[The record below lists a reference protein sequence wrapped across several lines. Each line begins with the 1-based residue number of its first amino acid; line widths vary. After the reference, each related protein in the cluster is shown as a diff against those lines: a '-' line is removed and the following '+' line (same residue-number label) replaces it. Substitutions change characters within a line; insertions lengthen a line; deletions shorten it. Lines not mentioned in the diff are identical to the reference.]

1 MNDRSPRNRGPQR
14 GPDRVR
20 QVAYRVIRQVT
31 AEGGYAN
38 LALNKAL
45 REARLSGRDAA
56 FCTELVHGTLRWQG
70 TYDAFL
76 ARSVSRPLDELDPEL
91 LDMLRLGSHQL
102 LNMRVDSYAA
112 VSEMVSLTRS
122 ELGQKR
128 TGLVN
133 AVLRK
138 ISQRS
143 LDQWITTVA
152 PRWED
157 DPLGHLAI
165 AEAHPRWVIEAFQQA
180 LTPAKPAD
188 RAGLG
193 EPAGSA
199 ERAVPGDRA
208 GTEVVS
214 GDRPDAGLGEP
225 GAWGEQLAVGLEELL
240 VADNEPP
247 RVTLVAR
254 PGLSDVDEL
263 VAAGAVA
270 ARWSPY
276 GAVLGGGGDPGRI
289 GAVATG
295 RAGVQDEGSQLVAIA
310 LASAKVDGDDANW
323 LDLCAGPG
331 GKSALLAALVKDG
344 RLTAVEPLKH
354 RAELVRQNLRAIPG
368 DHKVLVGDGTK
379 PTWPAGSFDR
389 VLADVPCSG
398 LGALRRRPEARWR
411 RTPQDVEELR
421 PLQEA
426 LLDSAIT
433 SVRPGGV
440 VAYVT
445 CSPHPD
451 ETRAV
456 VDTVLA
462 GRDDA
467 ALEDAR
473 ALFPG
478 VPDLGDGPDV
488 QLWPHLHGTDAMYLA
503 LVRRS

>member
-1 MNDRSPRNRGPQR
+1 
-14 GPDRVR
+14 VR
-20 QVAYRVIRQVT
+20 RVAYQVIRQVT
-31 AEGGYAN
+31 GEGGYAN

-45 REARLSGRDAA
+45 REARLGGRDAA

-76 ARSVSRPLDELDPEL
+76 ARSVSRPLAELDPEL

-112 VSEMVSLTRS
+112 VSEMVTLTRS

-143 LDQWITTVA
+143 LDQWISTTA
-152 PRWED
+152 PPRAE
-157 DPLGHLAI
+157 DPLGYLAV
-165 AEAHPRWVIEAFQQA
+165 AEAHPRWVVDAFN
-180 LTPAKPAD
+180 
-188 RAGLG
+188 RALG
-193 EPAGSA
+193 ERTAG
-199 ERAVPGDRA
+199 ERAVPAD
-208 GTEVVS
+208 
-214 GDRPDAGLGEP
+214 GL
-225 GAWGEQLAVGLEELL
+225 VELL

-254 PGLSDVDEL
+254 PGLADVDEL
-263 VAAGAVA
+263 VAAGASP

-276 GAVLGGGGDPGRI
+276 AAVLDSGGDPGRI
-289 GAVATG
+289 EAVATG

-310 LASAKVDGDDANW
+310 LASAKVDGDDVNW

-331 GKSALLAALVKDG
+331 GKSALLAALGHDG
-344 RLTAVEPLKH
+344 QLTAVEPLKH

-368 DHKVLVGDGTK
+368 SHKVLVGDGTK

-411 RTPQDVEELR
+411 RTPEDVEELR

-456 VDTVLA
+456 VDAVL
-462 GRDDA
+462 GRRDDA
-467 ALEDAR
+467 TLEDAR
-473 ALFPG
+473 PLFPG

-503 LVRRS
+503 LIRRS

>member
-1 MNDRSPRNRGPQR
+1 MSDRSPRNRAPQVR
-14 GPDRVR
+14 PDRVR
-20 QVAYRVIRQVT
+20 QVAFRVIRQVT
-31 AEGGYAN
+31 GEGAYAN

-45 REARLSGRDAA
+45 RDARLSGRDAA

-76 ARSVSRPLDELDPEL
+76 ARSVSRPLADLDPEL
-91 LDMLRLGSHQL
+91 LDLLRLGTHQL

-112 VSEMVSLTRS
+112 VNEMVTLTRS

-138 ISQRS
+138 ISQRT
-143 LDQWITTVA
+143 LDQWISTVA
-152 PRWED
+152 PTPDE
-157 DPLGHLAI
+157 DPLGYLAV
-165 AEAHPRWVIEAFQQA
+165 ADAHPRWVIEAFDRA
-180 LTPAKPAD
+180 LTD
-188 RAGLG
+188 G
-193 EPAGSA
+193 
-199 ERAVPGDRA
+199 
-208 GTEVVS
+208 
-214 GDRPDAGLGEP
+214 P
-225 GAWGEQLAVGLEELL
+225 GAAPPGAAVDELEHLLA
-240 VADNEPP
+240 ADNEPP

-254 PGLSDVDEL
+254 PGVADLDEL
-263 VAAGAVA
+263 VAAGATP
-270 ARWSPY
+270 ARWSAY
-276 GAVLGGGGDPGRI
+276 GAVLEGGGDPGRI
-289 GAVATG
+289 DAVATG

-331 GKSALLAALVKDG
+331 GKSALLAALVQERDG
-344 RLTAVEPLKH
+344 QLTAVEPLKH
-354 RAELVRQNLRAIPG
+354 RAELVRANLRAIPG
-368 DHKVLVGDGTK
+368 NHKVLVGDGTK

-411 RTPQDVEELR
+411 RTPEDVVELR

-456 VDTVLA
+456 VDAVLDR
-462 GRDDA
+462 RDDA
-467 ALEDAR
+467 SSRTHAR
-473 ALFPG
+473 CSPAYRIWATARTSSCGRISKAPTRCT
-478 VPDLGDGPDV
+478 
-488 QLWPHLHGTDAMYLA
+488 W
-503 LVRRS
+503 R

>member
-1 MNDRSPRNRGPQR
+1 MSDRSPRNRGPQR

-20 QVAYRVIRQVT
+20 RVAYQVIRQVT

-76 ARSVSRPLDELDPEL
+76 ARSASRPLDELDPEL

-112 VSEMVSLTRS
+112 VSEMVTLTRAV
-122 ELGQKR
+122 LGQKR

-138 ISQRS
+138 ISQRT
-143 LDQWITTVA
+143 LEQWIGTVA
-152 PRWED
+152 PSWED

-165 AEAHPRWVIEAFQQA
+165 AEAHPRWVIEAFDRA
-180 LTPAKPAD
+180 LTD
-188 RAGLG
+188 G
-193 EPAGSA
+193 
-199 ERAVPGDRA
+199 
-208 GTEVVS
+208 
-214 GDRPDAGLGEP
+214 P
-225 GAWGEQLAVGLEELL
+225 GAAPQGDAMIELERLL

-247 RVTLVAR
+247 LVTLVAR
-254 PGLSDVDEL
+254 PGLSDVEEL
-263 VAAGAVA
+263 VAAGAEA

-289 GAVATG
+289 EAVATG

-310 LASAKVDGDDANW
+310 LASAKVDGDDVNW

-331 GKSALLAALVKDG
+331 GKSALLASLVKDG

-354 RAELVRQNLRAIPG
+354 RAELVRQNLRAISG
-368 DHKVLVGDGTK
+368 DHTVLVGDGTK
-379 PTWPAGSFDR
+379 PTWSAGSFDR

-411 RTPQDVEELR
+411 RTPEDVEELR

-426 LLDSAIT
+426 LLGSAID
-433 SVRPGGV
+433 SVRAGGV

-456 VDTVLA
+456 VEAVLG
-462 GRDDA
+462 GRSDA
-467 ALEDAR
+467 TLEDAR
-473 ALFPG
+473 PLFPG

-503 LVRRS
+503 LIRRS

>member
-1 MNDRSPRNRGPQR
+1 MSDRSPRNRGPQR
-14 GPDRVR
+14 EPDRVR
-20 QVAYRVIRQVT
+20 RVAYQVIRQVT

-70 TYDAFL
+70 TYDVFL
-76 ARSVSRPLDELDPEL
+76 ARSVSRPLAELDPEL

-112 VSEMVSLTRS
+112 VSEMVTLTRAV
-122 ELGQKR
+122 LGQKR

-138 ISQRS
+138 ISQRT
-143 LDQWITTVA
+143 LEQWITTVA
-152 PRWED
+152 PAWED

-165 AEAHPRWVIEAFQQA
+165 AEAHPRWVIDAFDRA
-180 LTPAKPAD
+180 LTDGPGAAP
-188 RAGLG
+188 
-193 EPAGSA
+193 
-199 ERAVPGDRA
+199 PGDATR
-208 GTEVVS
+208 E
-214 GDRPDAGLGEP
+214 
-225 GAWGEQLAVGLEELL
+225 LERLL

-254 PGLSDVDEL
+254 PGVSEVDEL
-263 VAAGAVA
+263 VAAGAEA

-289 GAVATG
+289 EAVATG
-295 RAGVQDEGSQLVAIA
+295 RAGVQDEGSQLVAVA

-411 RTPQDVEELR
+411 RTPDDVAELR

-426 LLDSAIT
+426 LLNSAID

-456 VDTVLA
+456 VDTVL
-462 GRDDA
+462 GRRADA
-467 ALEDAR
+467 TLEDAR
-473 ALFPG
+473 PLFPG

>member
-1 MNDRSPRNRGPQR
+1 VSDRSPRNRAPQLR
-14 GPDRVR
+14 PDPVR
-20 QVAYRVIRQVT
+20 RVAYQVIRQVT

-45 REARLSGRDAA
+45 RDARLSGRDAA

-70 TYDAFL
+70 TYDVFL
-76 ARSVSRPLDELDPEL
+76 ARSVSRPLPDLDPEL
-91 LDMLRLGSHQL
+91 LDLLRLGTHQL

-112 VSEMVSLTRS
+112 VNEMVTLTRS

-138 ISQRS
+138 ISQRT
-143 LDQWITTVA
+143 LDQWISTVA
-152 PRWED
+152 PAPEED
-157 DPLGHLAI
+157 LLGYLAV
-165 AEAHPRWVIEAFQQA
+165 ADAHPRWVIDAFDRA
-180 LTPAKPAD
+180 LTD
-188 RAGLG
+188 G
-193 EPAGSA
+193 
-199 ERAVPGDRA
+199 
-208 GTEVVS
+208 
-214 GDRPDAGLGEP
+214 P
-225 GAWGEQLAVGLEELL
+225 GAAPPGEAVRELERLLA
-240 VADNEPP
+240 ADNDPP
-247 RVTLVAR
+247 RVTLAAR
-254 PGLSDVDEL
+254 PGLADLDEL
-263 VAAGAVA
+263 VAAGATP

-276 GAVLGGGGDPGRI
+276 GAVLEGGGDPGRI
-289 GAVATG
+289 EAVATG

-310 LASAKVDGDDANW
+310 LASAKVDGDDAQW

-331 GKSALLAALVKDG
+331 GKSALLAALVQQRAG
-344 RLTAVEPLKH
+344 QLTAVEPLKH
-354 RAELVRQNLRAIPG
+354 RAELVRANLRAIPG
-368 DHKVLVGDGTK
+368 NHKVLVGDGTK

-411 RTPQDVEELR
+411 RTPEDVVELR

-456 VDTVLA
+456 VDAVLSR
-462 GRDDA
+462 RDDA
-467 ALEDAR
+467 SLEDAR
-473 ALFPG
+473 PLFPG

-488 QLWPHLHGTDAMYLA
+488 QLWPHVHGTDAMYLA

>member
-1 MNDRSPRNRGPQR
+1 MSDRSPRNRAPQVR
-14 GPDRVR
+14 PDRVR
-20 QVAYRVIRQVT
+20 VVAFQVIRQVT
-31 AEGGYAN
+31 AEGAYAN

-45 REARLSGRDAA
+45 RDARLSGRDAA

-76 ARSVSRPLDELDPEL
+76 ARSVSRPLADLDPEL
-91 LDMLRLGSHQL
+91 LDLLRLGTHQL

-112 VSEMVSLTRS
+112 VNEMVTLTRS

-143 LDQWITTVA
+143 LDQWIATVA
-152 PRWED
+152 PAAD
-157 DPLGHLAI
+157 SDPIGYLAL
-165 AEAHPRWVIEAFQQA
+165 AEAHPRWVVEAFNRALDRGAAAGQA
-180 LTPAKPAD
+180 VA
-188 RAGLG
+188 
-193 EPAGSA
+193 
-199 ERAVPGDRA
+199 
-208 GTEVVS
+208 S
-214 GDRPDAGLGEP
+214 GVL
-225 GAWGEQLAVGLEELL
+225 EQLL
-240 VADNEPP
+240 VADNEPA
-247 RVTLVAR
+247 RVSLVVR
-254 PGLSDVDEL
+254 PGLATVDEL
-263 VAAGAVA
+263 VAGGATP

-276 GAVLGGGGDPGRI
+276 GAVLEGGGDPGRI
-289 GAVATG
+289 EAVATG

-331 GKSALLAALVKDG
+331 GKSALLASLVGDG
-344 RLTAVEPLKH
+344 QLTAVEPLKH
-354 RAELVRQNLRAIPG
+354 RAELVRANLRAIPG
-368 DHKVLVGDGTK
+368 NHKVLVGDGTK

-411 RTPQDVEELR
+411 RTPTDVVELR

-456 VDTVLA
+456 VDAVL
-462 GRDDA
+462 GRRDDA
-467 ALEDAR
+467 SLEDAR
-473 ALFPG
+473 PLFPG

-503 LVRRS
+503 LIRRS

>member
-1 MNDRSPRNRGPQR
+1 
-14 GPDRVR
+14 
-20 QVAYRVIRQVT
+20 VIRQVT

-45 REARLSGRDAA
+45 REARLGGRDAA

-76 ARSVSRPLDELDPEL
+76 ARSVSRALENLDPEL
-91 LDMLRLGSHQL
+91 LDLLRLGSHQL

-112 VSEMVSLTRS
+112 VSEMVTLTRS

-143 LDQWITTVA
+143 LDQWIDAVA
-152 PRWED
+152 PTIGED
-157 DPLGHLAI
+157 RLGRLAI
-165 AEAHPRWVIEAFQQA
+165 AEAHPRWVIEAF
-180 LTPAKPAD
+180 D
-188 RAGLG
+188 RALAGG
-193 EPAGSA
+193 RPEPAGAADSGAADSGAA
-199 ERAVPGDRA
+199 E
-208 GTEVVS
+208 S
-214 GDRPDAGLGEP
+214 GAAAD
-225 GAWGEQLAVGLEELL
+225 GLEALL
-240 VADNEPP
+240 AADNEPP

-263 VAAGAVA
+263 VAAGATPA
-270 ARWSPY
+270 PWSPY
-276 GAVLGGGGDPGRI
+276 GAVLEGGGDPGRI
-289 GAVATG
+289 AAVATG

-331 GKSALLAALVKDG
+331 GKSALLASLVDG
-344 RLTAVEPLKH
+344 QLTAVEPLKH
-354 RAELVRQNLRAIPG
+354 RADLVRQNLRAIAG

-411 RTPQDVEELR
+411 RTPEDLEELR

-433 SVRPGGV
+433 SARPGGV

-456 VDTVLA
+456 VDAVLA
-462 GRDDA
+462 RRDDA
-467 ALEDAR
+467 TLEDAR
-473 ALFPG
+473 PLFPG
-478 VPDLGDGPDV
+478 VPELGDGPDV
-488 QLWPHLHGTDAMYLA
+488 QLWPHRHGTDAMYLA
-503 LVRRS
+503 LIRRS

>member
-1 MNDRSPRNRGPQR
+1 MSDRSPRNRGPQR
-14 GPDRVR
+14 RPDQVR
-20 QVAYRVIRQVT
+20 RVAYQVIRQVT
-31 AEGGYAN
+31 GQSAYAN

-45 REARLSGRDAA
+45 REARLGGRDAA

-76 ARSVSRPLDELDPEL
+76 ARTVSRPLADLDPEL
-91 LDMLRLGSHQL
+91 LDLLRLGTHQL

-112 VSEMVSLTRS
+112 VDEMVTLTRS

-143 LDQWITTVA
+143 LDQWIATAA
-152 PRWED
+152 PQADED
-157 DPLGHLAI
+157 RLGYLAI
-165 AEAHPRWVIEAFQQA
+165 AKAHPRWVVEAFDRVLSNDLTA
-180 LTPAKPAD
+180 LLD
-188 RAGLG
+188 
-193 EPAGSA
+193 
-199 ERAVPGDRA
+199 
-208 GTEVVS
+208 
-214 GDRPDAGLGEP
+214 
-225 GAWGEQLAVGLEELL
+225 
-240 VADNEPP
+240 ADNEPP

-254 PGLSDVDEL
+254 PGLADVDEL
-263 VAAGAVA
+263 VAAGASP
-270 ARWSPY
+270 ARWSAY
-276 GAVLGGGGDPGRI
+276 AAVLAGGGDPGRI
-289 GAVATG
+289 AAVATG

-310 LASAKVDGDDANW
+310 LASAALEGADENW

-331 GKSALLAALVKDG
+331 GKSALLAAFVEQRDG

-354 RAELVRQNLRAIPG
+354 RAELVRANLRAVPG

-411 RTPQDVEELR
+411 RTPKDVEELR

-456 VDTVLA
+456 VDAVL
-462 GRDDA
+462 GKRDDA

-473 ALFPG
+473 SLFPG
-478 VPDLGDGPDV
+478 VPELGDGPDV

-503 LVRRS
+503 LIRRS

>member
-1 MNDRSPRNRGPQR
+1 MSDRSPRNRGPQR
-14 GPDRVR
+14 GPDPVR
-20 QVAYRVIRQVT
+20 RVAYQVIRQVT

-70 TYDAFL
+70 TYDACL

-112 VSEMVSLTRS
+112 VSEMVTLTRAV
-122 ELGQKR
+122 LGQKR

-138 ISQRS
+138 ISQRT
-143 LDQWITTVA
+143 LEQWIGTVA

-157 DPLGHLAI
+157 DPLGHLAV
-165 AEAHPRWVIEAFQQA
+165 AEAHPRWVIDAFDRA
-180 LTPAKPAD
+180 LTD
-188 RAGLG
+188 G
-193 EPAGSA
+193 
-199 ERAVPGDRA
+199 
-208 GTEVVS
+208 
-214 GDRPDAGLGEP
+214 P
-225 GAWGEQLAVGLEELL
+225 GAAPEGDAMIELERLL
-240 VADNEPP
+240 VADNDPP

-263 VAAGAVA
+263 VAAGAEA

-289 GAVATG
+289 EAVATG

-331 GKSALLAALVKDG
+331 GKSALLASLVQDG

-368 DHKVLVGDGTK
+368 DHTVLVGDGTK

-411 RTPQDVEELR
+411 RTPEDVEELR

-426 LLDSAIT
+426 LLGSAID

-456 VDTVLA
+456 VETVLA
-462 GRDDA
+462 RRTDV

-473 ALFPG
+473 PLFPG

-503 LVRRS
+503 LIRRS